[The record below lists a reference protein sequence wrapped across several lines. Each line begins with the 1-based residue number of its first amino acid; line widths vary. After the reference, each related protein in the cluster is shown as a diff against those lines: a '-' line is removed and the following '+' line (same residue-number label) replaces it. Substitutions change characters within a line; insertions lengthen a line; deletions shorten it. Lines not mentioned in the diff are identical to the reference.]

1 MKHFCKIHFAILLI
15 FTFLLN
21 GCASKDPVETIIDH
35 HQEHI
40 SDVLDYAYNNIEQT
54 KDVVFLENELQSC
67 NLALVDVKQAYYS
80 RIAACNAKT
89 DYWRLAT
96 FGLFL
101 LLCGAVFVIIKR
113 VFKWL

>member
-1 MKHFCKIHFAILLI
+1 MKKLMILL
-15 FTFLLN
+15 LLC
-21 GCASKDPVETIIDH
+21 GCATKDPVEAIIDQ
-35 HQEHI
+35 HQNHI
-40 SDVLDYAYNNIEQT
+40 GEVLEYAHNNMEQT
-54 KDVVFLENELQSC
+54 KDVVFLENEIKSC

-96 FGLFL
+96 FGMFL

-113 VFKWL
+113 IFK